1 MGIQSGTNL
10 SEINENLFL
19 KIGQMEVIWF
29 V

>member
-1 MGIQSGTNL
+1 MGMQSSTNL

-19 KIGQMEVIWF
+19 KIGQMEVKWF